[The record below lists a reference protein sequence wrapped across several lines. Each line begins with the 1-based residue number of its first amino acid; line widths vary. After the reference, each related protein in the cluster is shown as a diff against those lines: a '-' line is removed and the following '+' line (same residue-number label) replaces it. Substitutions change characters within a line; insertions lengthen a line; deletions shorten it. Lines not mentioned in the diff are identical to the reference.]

1 MLCNRWGNIVL
12 WLHSQ
17 VFKWKDLNLH
27 VITSLS
33 VSRTYLPINP
43 PVWEALIWGME
54 CDPRQ
59 FPEPCVCS
67 GVSLVCLC
75 VLWGNTCPDCPAD
88 PERQEQVQ
96 PSPPWAL
103 PRSACR
109 APAAALTCLTTAQIL
124 CSSDSLA
131 VHHPDE
137 SSDLPCLS
145 AELSQ
150 VKFCRF
156 PNVGEIWLGGR
167 GTEEGR
173 ECAVI

>member
-103 PRSACR
+103 PRSGCR
-109 APAAALTCLTTAQIL
+109 ALRQPWPVSPRHRYSALLTAWQFITQMKALISPVCQQS
-124 CSSDSLA
+124 C
-131 VHHPDE
+131 HRWN
-137 SSDLPCLS
+137 S
-145 AELSQ
+145 AD
-150 VKFCRF
+150 F
-156 PNVGEIWLGGR
+156 PM
-167 GTEEGR
+167 
-173 ECAVI
+173 